1 MITGNLRIGRL
12 VKKEV
17 GRFPK
22 GQGLQLIMENLKSS
36 SRKLFIPTLATCD
49 F

>member
-17 GRFPK
+17 GRK
-22 GQGLQLIMENLKSS
+22 YLRKRNGRGNGADQEWIRR
-36 SRKLFIPTLATCD
+36 RKLINCN
-49 F
+49 